1 MLQKNSKKFLKEY
14 YCEKCDYY
22 TSRKGDFKKHC
33 NSKKHNATQMLHKNK
48 INENK
53 KCYVCSCGKHYKH
66 HSSYYRHSNHCK
78 YKNQYNI
85 SNHNDNEIQNKNVN
99 FNKAF
104 SKNDKKMDKNGQKM
118 LKMLKNAKCPFLCD
132 CGKSYKHQSSYSRH
146 CQTCKF
152 AKNNNQI
159 VKYNNQIVKYNEN
172 NNEDITK
179 MIMKVLEKN
188 TEILEK
194 NDEMM
199 EKIVEIAKE
208 PKTTIT
214 NNNNQQ
220 FNVMQYLNTECKD
233 AMNFSDFINDFV
245 FSLDDLNL
253 LHEKGYQEAMEQTFI
268 KQLQDMDK
276 TKRPI
281 HCSDKKRKSFY
292 IKDKDIWI
300 KDENNFKILDGVKEI
315 THKQFGAIQQWATY
329 NKDWLDVEKKQD
341 FFNMSIS
348 ELSKAK
354 KEKYLNKLIIKL
366 TGLSL
371 K

>member
-1 MLQKNSKKFLKEY
+1 MGNIKTQKTQEKYSCKKCNFNSCNKYDYNKHLQ
-14 YCEKCDYY
+14 
-22 TSRKGDFKKHC
+22 T
-33 NSKKHNATQMLHKNK
+33 KKHNDNKMLTKNVHF
-48 INENK
+48 
-53 KCYVCSCGKHYKH
+53 CDCGKTYKYL
-66 HSSYYRHSNHCK
+66 SGLSRHKLKC
-78 YKNQYNI
+78 
-85 SNHNDNEIQNKNVN
+85 N
-99 FNKAF
+99 FK
-104 SKNDKKMDKNGQKM
+104 KNDTGMINAK
-118 LKMLKNAKCPFLCD
+118 KMLKNAKCPFLCD

-146 CQTCKF
+146 CQSCKF
-152 AKNNNQI
+152 SKNNNKL
-159 VKYNNQIVKYNEN
+159 VKYEHNEN
-172 NNEDITK
+172 IENIEIKK
-179 MIMKVLEKN
+179 MIIKVLEKNSELLEKN

-208 PKTTIT
+208 PKTTI
-214 NNNNQQ
+214 NNNNTQ
-220 FNVMQYLNTECKD
+220 FNVMNYLNTECKD

-268 KQLQDMDK
+268 KQLRDMDK

-300 KDENNFKILDGVKEI
+300 KDENNIKILDGVKEI
-315 THKQFGAIQQWATY
+315 THKQFGTIKQWATY

-366 TGLSL
+366 TSLSL

>member
-1 MLQKNSKKFLKEY
+1 MDNKKSQKSQKSPNIFECKKCNYNTCNKKDYNKHLK
-14 YCEKCDYY
+14 
-22 TSRKGDFKKHC
+22 T
-33 NSKKHNATQMLHKNK
+33 KKHNDNKMITKNVHF
-48 INENK
+48 
-53 KCYVCSCGKHYKH
+53 CDCGKVYKYL
-66 HSSYYRHSNHCK
+66 SGLSRHKLNCFFK
-78 YKNQYNI
+78 
-85 SNHNDNEIQNKNVN
+85 
-99 FNKAF
+99 
-104 SKNDKKMDKNGQKM
+104 KNDTDDDNWQTMANNGKQM
-118 LKMLKNAKCPFLCD
+118 ANFQKCPFSYFCE
-132 CGKSYKHQSSYSRH
+132 CGKSYKHCCSLSKHKKKCKTYQNLKKEEQS
-146 CQTCKF
+146 
-152 AKNNNQI
+152 I
-159 VKYNNQIVKYNEN
+159 VKYNQNETTELTN
-172 NNEDITK
+172 

-188 TEILEK
+188 TEILEEVK
-194 NDEMM
+194 
-199 EKIVEIAKE
+199 EIAKE
-208 PKTTIT
+208 PKTIHNTT
-214 NNNNQQ
+214 NNNQ
-220 FNVMQYLNTECKD
+220 FNVMNYLNTECKD

-300 KDENNFKILDGVKEI
+300 KDENNLKILDGVKEI
-315 THKQFGAIQQWATY
+315 THKQFGTIKQWATY

-366 TGLSL
+366 TSLSL

>member
-1 MLQKNSKKFLKEY
+1 MNELKEMFI
-14 YCEKCDYY
+14 K
-22 TSRKGDFKKHC
+22 
-33 NSKKHNATQMLHKNK
+33 L
-48 INENK
+48 
-53 KCYVCSCGKHYKH
+53 
-66 HSSYYRHSNHCK
+66 
-78 YKNQYNI
+78 
-85 SNHNDNEIQNKNVN
+85 
-99 FNKAF
+99 
-104 SKNDKKMDKNGQKM
+104 
-118 LKMLKNAKCPFLCD
+118 
-132 CGKSYKHQSSYSRH
+132 
-146 CQTCKF
+146 
-152 AKNNNQI
+152 
-159 VKYNNQIVKYNEN
+159 
-172 NNEDITK
+172 
-179 MIMKVLEKN
+179 
-188 TEILEK
+188 LEK
-194 NDEMM
+194 NDETNDKLL
-199 EKIVEIAKE
+199 ELSKE
-208 PKTTIT
+208 PRIINNTT

-268 KQLQDMDK
+268 KQLRDMDK

-300 KDENNFKILDGVKEI
+300 KDKNNLKILDGVKEI

-348 ELSKAK
+348 QLSKAK

-366 TGLSL
+366 TSLSL

>member
-1 MLQKNSKKFLKEY
+1 MNNKKSHKSQNIFECKKCKYKTSNKKDYNKHLQTKKHNNNNANK
-14 YCEKCDYY
+14 
-22 TSRKGDFKKHC
+22 KGFFCNCGKIYKYSSGLSSHKKHC
-33 NSKKHNATQMLHKNK
+33 TYIKNESE
-48 INENK
+48 NENA
-53 KCYVCSCGKHYKH
+53 
-66 HSSYYRHSNHCK
+66 N
-78 YKNQYNI
+78 
-85 SNHNDNEIQNKNVN
+85 
-99 FNKAF
+99 
-104 SKNDKKMDKNGQKM
+104 KM
-118 LKMLKNAKCPFLCD
+118 LTNANFQKCPFLCG
-132 CGKSYKHQSSYSRH
+132 CGKSYKHKSSFSRH
-146 CQTCKF
+146 NKICKF
-152 AKNNNQI
+152 SELNNSI
-159 VKYNNQIVKYNEN
+159 VKYEKSEISELK
-172 NNEDITK
+172 D
-179 MIMKVLEKN
+179 MFMKL
-188 TEILEK
+188 LEK
-194 NDEMM
+194 NDETNDKLM
-199 EKIVEIAKE
+199 ELAKE

-220 FNVMQYLNTECKD
+220 FNVMNYLNTECKD
-233 AMNFSDFINDFV
+233 AMNFSDFIEEFV

-300 KDENNFKILDGVKEI
+300 KDENNLKILDGVKEI
-315 THKQFGAIQQWATY
+315 THKQFGTIKQWATY

-366 TGLSL
+366 TSLSL

>member
-1 MLQKNSKKFLKEY
+1 MDNKKVQKVQGKY
-14 YCEKCDYY
+14 ICEKCDYI
-22 TSRKGDFKKHC
+22 TCRKSQYERHLQTKKHKNNIMDNKKVHFCECEKTYKYLSGLSKHKKHC
-33 NSKKHNATQMLHKNK
+33 SYKKNDTDVDNWIKMDKKWIKMDNSKK
-48 INENK
+48 
-53 KCYVCSCGKHYKH
+53 
-66 HSSYYRHSNHCK
+66 
-78 YKNQYNI
+78 
-85 SNHNDNEIQNKNVN
+85 
-99 FNKAF
+99 
-104 SKNDKKMDKNGQKM
+104 
-118 LKMLKNAKCPFLCD
+118 CPFSYICE
-132 CGKSYKHQSSYSRH
+132 CGKSYKYQSGLSKH
-146 CQTCKF
+146 KKNCKNMNTKNE
-152 AKNNNQI
+152 AKKEEQSI
-159 VKYNNQIVKYNEN
+159 VKYQQTDMNELK
-172 NNEDITK
+172 EMFIK
-179 MIMKVLEKN
+179 L
-188 TEILEK
+188 LEK
-194 NDEMM
+194 NDETNDKLL
-199 EKIVEIAKE
+199 ELSKE
-208 PKTTIT
+208 PKIINNTT
-214 NNNNQQ
+214 NNNQQ

-233 AMNFSDFINDFV
+233 AMNFSDFIEEFV

-268 KQLQDMDK
+268 KQLRDMDK

-300 KDENNFKILDGVKEI
+300 KDKNNLKILDGVKEI

>member
-1 MLQKNSKKFLKEY
+1 MITKNVHF
-14 YCEKCDYY
+14 CE
-22 TSRKGDFKKHC
+22 
-33 NSKKHNATQMLHKNK
+33 
-48 INENK
+48 
-53 KCYVCSCGKHYKH
+53 CGKTYKYLSGLSRH
-66 HSSYYRHSNHCK
+66 KLKCFYQNNDTGIINGTKMVQNGTKMVHTNKDEIIDTNYICNCGKKYKFHTGYYRHRK
-78 YKNQYNI
+78 
-85 SNHNDNEIQNKNVN
+85 
-99 FNKAF
+99 
-104 SKNDKKMDKNGQKM
+104 
-118 LKMLKNAKCPFLCD
+118 KCPFLKNENKCD
-132 CGKSYKHQSSYSRH
+132 
-146 CQTCKF
+146 T
-152 AKNNNQI
+152 I
-159 VKYNNQIVKYNEN
+159 VEFNEN
-172 NNEDITK
+172 NENNQVSEITK

-194 NDEMM
+194 NDQMM
-199 EKIVEIAKE
+199 EKIVEMSKE
-208 PKTTIT
+208 PKTIHNTT
-214 NNNNQQ
+214 NNNQ
-220 FNVMQYLNTECKD
+220 FNVMNYLNTECKD

-300 KDENNFKILDGVKEI
+300 KDENNLKILDGVKEI
-315 THKQFGAIQQWATY
+315 THKQFGTIKQWATY